1 MRHPQRAFTL
11 VEMMVVLTVSLLM
24 MTMIVPIFK
33 VSTRTVQTVERKL
46 AVYEAARNII
56 EIIESDVQLA
66 MSNEKGD
73 HFSIKHVS
81 WLDTDPFTPPSP
93 TPPLTPGVS
102 DTSSLAYRQS
112 RRVTDALDY
121 IRIEGNGVRGGPDQ
135 FPGGKAFPMAYPD
148 HNLAYPE
155 AWKCSLRSTL
165 LYQHPVAYASS
176 DYQLSASGQR
186 WNRNEQLADVGQ
198 IEAALVF
205 YSSFDQPKWYAGA
218 LNYAQHYDQAPQF
231 MGPGREIRVP
241 ISLDAVGDQGGVV
254 QRRLGGLKIMDL
266 SIAYWDDSP
275 ANAGG
280 GGGKQFK
287 DLPDNTVV
295 YFWPAPKAIRIT
307 ITVCDVDKRDQV
319 TLCRVVQIPLGCGG
333 GVINTAAMDT
343 AYYSAAL
350 GGNTPAVF
358 NRTKYLPQLPAAFNG
373 NASVADGTDFSKS
386 NETLTILS
394 DGVKPVNW
402 P

>member
-1 MRHPQRAFTL
+1 MLRITRGFTL
-11 VEMMVVLTVSLLM
+11 VEMMVVLTVSLLL
-24 MTMIVPIFK
+24 MTMIVPIFR
-33 VSTRTVQTVERKL
+33 VTTRTVQTVERKL

-66 MSNEKGD
+66 MTNERGE
-73 HFSIKHVS
+73 HFSLKHVS
-81 WLDTDPFTPPSP
+81 WLDTDPFTPVSPSP
-93 TPPLTPGVS
+93 ALDPGVS
-102 DTSSLAYRQS
+102 DTNNLAFHQS
-112 RRVTDALDY
+112 RRFTDALDY
-121 IRIEGNGVRGGPDQ
+121 IRVEGNGVRGGPTQ

-155 AWKCSLRSTL
+155 VWKCSLRSTL
-165 LYQHPVAYASS
+165 LYQHPIAYAAS
-176 DYQLSASGQR
+176 DYQTDAVGQR
-186 WNRNEQLADVGQ
+186 WNRNEQVADVSQ
-198 IEAALVF
+198 IEAAIVF
-205 YSSFDQPKWYAGA
+205 YAAFDQPKWYAGT
-218 LNYAQHYDQAPQF
+218 LNYAQHYDQVPQF

-254 QRRLGGLKIMDL
+254 QRRLGGLKLMDL
-266 SIAYWDDSP
+266 QISYWDDSP
-275 ANAGG
+275 SA

-307 ITVCDVDKRDQV
+307 ITVCDSEKRDQV
-319 TLCRVVQIPLGCGG
+319 TLCRVVQIPLGCGNG
-333 GVINTAAMDT
+333 AVNTAAMDK
-343 AYYSAAL
+343 AYYSAAI
-350 GGNTPAVF
+350 GNNSPAIF

-373 NASVADGTDFSKS
+373 NSSADGGSDYSLS
-386 NETLTILS
+386 SENSTILS